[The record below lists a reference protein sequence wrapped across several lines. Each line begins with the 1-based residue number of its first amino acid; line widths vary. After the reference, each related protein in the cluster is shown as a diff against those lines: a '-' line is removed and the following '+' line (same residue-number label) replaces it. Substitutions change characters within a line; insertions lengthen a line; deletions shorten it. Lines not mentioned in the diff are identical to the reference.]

1 MSMTTPPGWYPDPA
15 APAAERWWDGTAWTG
30 HTRPADGAA
39 QPRAAVVPPPATP
52 AAPPVP
58 PAPYPTAVVV
68 PARRSGG
75 RAVQAAVAALAVA
88 AVVAGALLLRPGGDG
103 GPEARRPP
111 AAGPATGPGSARPA
125 PPAPAPPQPS
135 AEPATAPPSAA
146 PADDGSVLVDQLNG
160 VTLPV
165 PAGWRRPE
173 YGVGQGAVMATTDER
188 TCPAGSRACPYGR
201 VVSRT
206 LASAAPT
213 PKAMAEADVAHAAE
227 ELYGEDVLGGSPY
240 GGVRSHQVVAARETV
255 VAGRTGYL
263 VRWRVTTGEG
273 PGGHVQSLVFPSP
286 SGTEQP
292 VAVRFAFDAGPGGP
306 PLSLM
311 DEITRGIRPVG
322 GPTGGGVGS
331 SIAPGG

>member
-30 HTRPADGAA
+30 HTRPAGGAA
-39 QPRAAVVPPPATP
+39 QPPAAVVPPPATP
-52 AAPPVP
+52 AAPP
-58 PAPYPTAVVV
+58 APYPAAVVV
-68 PARRSGG
+68 PPRRFGG
-75 RAVQAAVAALAVA
+75 RGTRAAVAALAVA

-103 GPEARRPP
+103 DPAARRPP
-111 AAGPATGPGSARPA
+111 AGPATGPGSVRPA
-125 PPAPAPPQPS
+125 PPAPDPPQP
-135 AEPATAPPSAA
+135 ATEPATAPASP
-146 PADDGSVLVDQLNG
+146 DEDGSVLVDQLNG
-160 VTLPV
+160 ITLPV
-165 PAGWRRPE
+165 PAGWQRPE
-173 YGVGQGAVMATTDER
+173 YGIGQGAVMATTDER
-188 TCPAGSRACPYGR
+188 TCPAATRQCPYGR

-213 PKAMAEADVAHAAE
+213 PKAMAEADVAQAAE
-227 ELYGEDVLGGSPY
+227 ELYGDDTLGGSQY
-240 GGVRSHQVVAARETV
+240 GGVRSHQVVAARETA

-292 VAVRFAFDAGPGGP
+292 VTVRFAFDAGPGGP
-306 PLSLM
+306 PLALM

-322 GPTGGGVGS
+322 SATGGGVGS

>member
-1 MSMTTPPGWYPDPA
+1 MSMTTTPGWYPDPS

-30 HTRPADGAA
+30 HTRPAGGAA
-39 QPRAAVVPPPATP
+39 QPPAAVVPPPATP
-52 AAPPVP
+52 AAPP
-58 PAPYPTAVVV
+58 APYPAAVVV
-68 PARRSGG
+68 PPRRFGG
-75 RAVQAAVAALAVA
+75 RGTQAAVAALAVA

-103 GPEARRPP
+103 DPEARRPP
-111 AAGPATGPGSARPA
+111 AGPATGPGSVRPA
-125 PPAPAPPQPS
+125 PPAPDPPQP
-135 AEPATAPPSAA
+135 ATEPATAPPAS
-146 PADDGSVLVDQLNG
+146 PDEDGSVLVDQLNG
-160 VTLPV
+160 ITLPV
-165 PAGWRRPE
+165 PAGWQRPE
-173 YGVGQGAVMATTDER
+173 YGIGQGAVMATTDER
-188 TCPAGSRACPYGR
+188 TCPAATRHCPYGR

-213 PKAMAEADVAHAAE
+213 PKAMAEADVAQAAE
-227 ELYGEDVLGGSPY
+227 ELYGDDTLGGSQY
-240 GGVRSHQVVAARETV
+240 GGVRSHQVVAARETA

-292 VAVRFAFDAGPGGP
+292 VTVRFAFDAGPGGP
-306 PLSLM
+306 PLALM

-322 GPTGGGVGS
+322 SATGGGVGS